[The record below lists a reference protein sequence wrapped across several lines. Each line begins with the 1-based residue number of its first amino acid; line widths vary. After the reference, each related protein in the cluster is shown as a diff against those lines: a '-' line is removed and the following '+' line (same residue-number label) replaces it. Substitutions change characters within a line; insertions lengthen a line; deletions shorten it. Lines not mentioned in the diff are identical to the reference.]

1 MKKNIEIKAEKELN
15 KCNCSEECDCG
26 CQEGKECTCN
36 ECHCGEECN
45 CGDDCHCGENCEC
58 GDDCEC
64 GEECHCEDCDCDDCE
79 CDCECDCDHEE
90 DHGCCGDCGECG
102 GCGNFDADSIAQIL
116 AARNQE
122 LEEKYMRLQAE
133 YLNFKTRTQT
143 EVSRMLQYEGED
155 FIKEILN
162 VKDNFERAVMMDD
175 NDLSDEVS
183 RFLNGFKMILGNLTT
198 LLDKFE
204 VKEIECLGLEFDP
217 HVAEAVLTDHDD
229 NKPENVVLEVLTK
242 GYKYKDKVIR
252 HAMVKVNK

>member
-1 MKKNIEIKAEKELN
+1 MKKNIEIEDVN
-15 KCNCSEECDCG
+15 SCNCSEDCTCG
-26 CQEGKECTCN
+26 CQEGKECTCGH
-36 ECHCGEECN
+36 ECKCN
-45 CGDDCHCGENCEC
+45 CE
-58 GDDCEC
+58 
-64 GEECHCEDCDCDDCE
+64 
-79 CDCECDCDHEE
+79 ECDCDHECDCDDCDCE
-90 DHGCCGDCGECG
+90 DEEHSCG
-102 GCGNFDADSIAQIL
+102 GCCEGCHGCGTSMDDEQIAQL
-116 AARNQE
+116 LVARNHE

-175 NDLSDEVS
+175 SDLSDEVS
-183 RFLNGFKMILGNLTT
+183 RFLSGFKMILGNLTN

-204 VKEIECLGLEFDP
+204 GREIECVGLEFDP
-217 HVAEAVLTDHDD
+217 HVAEAVLTDHDET
-229 NKPENVVLEVLTK
+229 KPENVVLEVLTK

>member
-1 MKKNIEIKAEKELN
+1 MKKNNKEEKELN
-15 KCNCSEECDCG
+15 KCNCTEECDCG
-26 CQEGKECTCN
+26 CQEGKECTCHD
-36 ECHCGEECN
+36 CH
-45 CGDDCHCGENCEC
+45 CGDDCHCGN
-58 GDDCEC
+58 D
-64 GEECHCEDCDCDDCE
+64 CHCDEDCHCDCDDDEE
-79 CDCECDCDHEE
+79 C
-90 DHGCCGDCGECG
+90 GCCGDCGDCG
-102 GCGNFDADSIAQIL
+102 GCGSMDAETVSQIL
-116 AARNQE
+116 VARNQE

-133 YLNFKTRTQT
+133 YLNFKTRTQS

-175 NDLSDEVS
+175 SDLSDEVS
-183 RFLNGFKMILGNLTT
+183 RFLSGFKMILGNLTA

-204 VKEIECLGLEFDP
+204 VKEIECVGLEFDP
-217 HVAEAVLTDHDD
+217 HVAEAVLTEHDE

>member
-1 MKKNIEIKAEKELN
+1 MKKNIEIEDVN
-15 KCNCSEECDCG
+15 NCNCSQDCTCG
-26 CQEGKECTCN
+26 CQEGKECTCDY
-36 ECHCGEECN
+36 ECN
-45 CGDDCHCGENCEC
+45 CNNDEVCSCSSEEGDVCSCDCCEC
-58 GDDCEC
+58 ES
-64 GEECHCEDCDCDDCE
+64 E
-79 CDCECDCDHEE
+79 CDCADE
-90 DHGCCGDCGECG
+90 HGCSGCCDGCD
-102 GCGNFDADSIAQIL
+102 GCGNTMDDAQIAQL
-116 AARNQE
+116 LVARNQE

-133 YLNFKTRTQT
+133 YLNFKTRTQN

-162 VKDNFERAVMMDD
+162 IKDNLERAVMMDD

-183 RFLNGFKMILGNLTT
+183 RFLSGFKMILGNLTA

-217 HVAEAVLTDHDD
+217 HVSEAVLTDHDE